1 MCVYTYIYIYVQVE
15 EAWDAAAALMELFT
29 RVDGR
34 RHQQQQQPA
43 SKALATPGTQLTC
56 FSSTK
61 IQILTEAAIFFYKK
75 KNRRLSHRP

>member
-1 MCVYTYIYIYVQVE
+1 MYIFLYTNVQVE

-56 FSSTK
+56 FCSTK
-61 IQILTEAAIFFYKK
+61 IQILTESAIFLLYK
-75 KNRRLSHRP
+75 NNTRLFHQP